1 MIKFNVGSGL
11 TDEQRKEYL
20 DGSIIGKIVEIKF
33 NSITQNEDEPEKYAL
48 YLPRLKKVRDD
59 KTEADTYEKVKE
71 SVESIDT
78 LISNIFNYS

>member
-1 MIKFNVGSGL
+1 MNFTGAQSWVQIS
-11 TDEQRKEYL
+11 KESL
-20 DGSIIGKIVEIKF
+20 PETGVKDI
-33 NSITQNEDEPEKYAL
+33 QPEKYAL